1 MRFTTTEIVNIIRI
15 HGAKTLEELRDHD
28 RERGLCMKPIDYERA
43 LAEATDVGALKK
55 EGDKYV
61 YSVKND

>member
-15 HGAKTLEELRDHD
+15 HGSKTLEELREYDK
-28 RERGLCMKPIDYERA
+28 ERGLCMKPVDYERA
-43 LAEATDVGALKK
+43 LTEATENGVLKK